1 MINPVA
7 DRLYKFLLTL
17 VSLIVLLH
25 SISLYTLPVSDLADQ
40 ESAEMTQDDDRQG
53 FQLQAYEALIPA
65 VQGMAPLVLYFLSEV
80 VLLNESEYQEMPSK
94 VSYENR
100 YLEVLFPLIISPN
113 AP

>member
-65 VQGMAPLVLYFLSEV
+65 VQGMAPLVLHFLSEV
-80 VLLNESEYQEMPSK
+80 VLLNETEYQERP
-94 VSYENR
+94 
-100 YLEVLFPLIISPN
+100 
-113 AP
+113 